1 MMERTFRHWYKA
13 CKHAYRSRY
22 RQWIR
27 SRVEDRDWYQNYR
40 TWRISFRSWRARQGW
55 HRSIRKTRIR
65 LSERAYLKSES
76 NSVPGTRKWL
86 IEAEIRYGGKI
97 FGVATKNSP
106 LDPTGSETLA
116 DGGDRMLHHGYA
128 NHYARFLEPY
138 VKNRG
143 DRIVICEVGVLEG
156 TGLAIWCDLFPNA
169 RCIGLDID
177 LSNIKGNMDN
187 LRGLG
192 AFGENSPEHSSNCL
206 MPLSAMMASS
216 P

>member
-1 MMERTFRHWYKA
+1 M
-13 CKHAYRSRY
+13 
-22 RQWIR
+22 
-27 SRVEDRDWYQNYR
+27 
-40 TWRISFRSWRARQGW
+40 
-55 HRSIRKTRIR
+55 
-65 LSERAYLKSES
+65 
-76 NSVPGTRKWL
+76 
-86 IEAEIRYGGKI
+86 
-97 FGVATKNSP
+97 ATKNSP

-177 LSNIKGNMDN
+177 LSNVKGNMDN

-192 AFGENSPEHSSNCL
+192 AFSRNSPELFEYDQFVYSEKQLGSPQGNRTGI
-206 MPLSAMMASS
+206 SAMGGAI
-216 P
+216 